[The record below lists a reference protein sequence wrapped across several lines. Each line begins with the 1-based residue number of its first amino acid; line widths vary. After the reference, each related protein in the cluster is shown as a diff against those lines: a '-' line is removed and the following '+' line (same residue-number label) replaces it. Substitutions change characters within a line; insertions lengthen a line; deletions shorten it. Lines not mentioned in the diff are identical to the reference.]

1 MTTSDDFEPHT
12 LAGPFAM
19 DAVTA
24 AERASFLAHLDD
36 CAQCRDDVREMREA
50 TARLVIAA
58 AVRPRPELR
67 EQTIRAALQTSQ
79 LAPEVPGQAAAT

>member
-1 MTTSDDFEPHT
+1 MTTSDDFDLHT

-19 DAVTA
+19 DAITA
-24 AERASFLAHLDD
+24 EERVRFVAHLQD

-50 TARLVIAA
+50 TARLGIAE

-67 EQTIRAALQTSQ
+67 EQTIKAAFQLSQ
-79 LAPEVPGQAAAT
+79 LAPVTAPA